1 MKAFK
6 SNKDCGHIHVF
17 FFLLT
22 MLVKE
27 VLVINFDISHSI
39 LKGGIMDV
47 VRIGLFFSPKAFA
60 SPINIII
67 ELYLQH

>member
-1 MKAFK
+1 
-6 SNKDCGHIHVF
+6 
-17 FFLLT
+17 
-22 MLVKE
+22 
-27 VLVINFDISHSI
+27 
-39 LKGGIMDV
+39 MDV